1 MIKKLRT
8 IVWLGMFILAVSVGN
23 AHAGVISLGMW
34 SPVASSDV
42 DNDGTPF
49 WDGMSYD
56 GASCGAGHIL
66 ATANL
71 CGGVPGLKISGL
83 EFLHNG
89 ANGFVPFML
98 SGAVVDNK
106 FTVISKITAW
116 TEATAGISVGAG
128 FDEELFDG
136 STVAGDSAYTTSSL
150 DGQFWQPYLKSRHG
164 RFTSFGSSQ
173 QVALF
178 KKDMG
183 THVTYYAAF
192 EDIYHFLGAPPAC
205 QVVED
210 EMPAFCSLLSDHDH
224 NDFIVSWDQA
234 SGTPVPEP
242 TSLLLL
248 GLGLL
253 GAVGT
258 RRRR

>member
-8 IVWLGMFILAVSVGN
+8 IVWLGVIFVAVSAGH
-23 AHAGVISLGMW
+23 AHAGVISLGTW

-42 DNDGTPF
+42 DNDGSPF

-56 GASCGAGHIL
+56 GESCGVGHIL

-71 CGGVPGLKISGL
+71 CGGVPGRNISGL
-83 EFLHNG
+83 EYLHDG

-106 FTVISKITAW
+106 FTVVSKITAW

-128 FDEELFDG
+128 FEEELFDG
-136 STVAGDSAYTTSSL
+136 STVAGDSAYTTSIL
-150 DGQFWQPYLKSRHG
+150 GGQFWQPYIKSRHG
-164 RFTSFGSSQ
+164 RFTSMGSAQ

-183 THVTYYAAF
+183 THVTFYAAF
-192 EDIYHFLGAPPAC
+192 EDIQIFLGAPPAC

-210 EMPAFCSLLSDHDH
+210 EMPAFCQLVSDYDH
-224 NDFIVSWDQA
+224 NDLILSWDQA
-234 SGTPVPEP
+234 NGTPVPEP
-242 TSLLLL
+242 MSMMLV

-253 GAVGT
+253 GVIA